1 MKSNLLGKAYDPGD
15 TLVRQGEVGDCMF
28 VLQEGEVEVI
38 KEEDGK
44 EAVVDIMRAG
54 EMFGE
59 MAIIEKQ
66 RRSATIR
73 ALTPVRVLTI
83 DKKTFLRRVHED
95 PTLALNILK
104 TMSNRIR
111 KLDAELA
118 TLKGSV
124 TESSQA

>member
-1 MKSNLLGKAYDPGD
+1 MKSNLLGKSYNVGD
-15 TLVRQGEVGDCMF
+15 VLVRQGEVGDCMF
-28 VLQEGEVEVI
+28 VLQEGEVEVL
-38 KEEDGK
+38 KSEDGK
-44 EAVVDIMRAG
+44 EAVVDVLKAG

-66 RRSATIR
+66 VRSVTIR

-118 TLKGSV
+118 MLKGKV
-124 TESSQA
+124 RAEVEL

>member
-1 MKSNLLGKAYDPGD
+1 MKSNLLGKSYNVGD
-15 TLVRQGEVGDCMF
+15 VLVRQGEVGDCMF
-28 VLQEGEVEVI
+28 VLQEGEVEVL
-38 KEEDGK
+38 KTEDGK
-44 EAVVDIMRAG
+44 EAVVDVMKAG

-66 RRSATIR
+66 VRSATIR
-73 ALTPVRVLTI
+73 AITPVRVLTI

-118 TLKGSV
+118 TLKGAEKPEV
-124 TESSQA
+124 EV

>member
-1 MKSNLLGKAYDPGD
+1 MKSNLLGKSYRVGE

-38 KEEDGK
+38 KEEDGR
-44 EAVVDIMRAG
+44 EAVVDVLKAG

-59 MAIIEKQ
+59 MAIIERQ
-66 RRSATIR
+66 LRSATVR
-73 ALTPVRVLTI
+73 AVTPVRVLTI

-95 PTLALNILK
+95 PTLALNVLK

-124 TESSQA
+124 AAESRS

>member
-1 MKSNLLGKAYDPGD
+1 MKSNLLGKSYDAGD
-15 TLVRQGEVGDCMF
+15 VLVRQGEVGDCMF
-28 VLQEGEVEVI
+28 VLQEGEVEVL
-38 KEEDGK
+38 KSEDGR
-44 EAVVDIMRAG
+44 EAVVDVLKAG

-66 RRSATIR
+66 VRSATVR
-73 ALTPVRVLTI
+73 AITHVRVLTI

-118 TLKGSV
+118 LLKGNAAPGV
-124 TESSQA
+124 EA

>member
-1 MKSNLLGKAYDPGD
+1 M
-15 TLVRQGEVGDCMF
+15 LVRQGEVGDCMF
-28 VLQEGEVEVI
+28 VLQEGEVEVL
-38 KEEDGK
+38 KTEDGK
-44 EAVVDIMRAG
+44 EAVVDVMKAG

-66 RRSATIR
+66 VRSATIR
-73 ALTPVRVLTI
+73 AITPVRVLTI

-118 TLKGSV
+118 TLKGAEKPEV
-124 TESSQA
+124 EV